1 MDDTC
6 QLAAF
11 ALYLNYLFS
20 STFTN
25 RSSLV
30 PIEKNPAPY
39 DTGMIDLGLSRI
51 SRLLKL
57 LGNPQNRFKAVHV
70 AGTNGKGSIC
80 AYISS
85 VLTVSHIKTGRFTS
99 PHLAYVWDCI
109 TIDGKAVEKSDF
121 LSAKAKICEVA
132 KNGKLEPT
140 EFEMLTATAFELF
153 MEHSVEI
160 AVVEVGLGGRLDAT
174 NVLCPENVLVS
185 VISRVGMD
193 HEGFLG
199 DNLRAIAKEKAGI
212 AKIGVPLILDGYND
226 PDAKMGVRDVAEYV
240 TEVTESGTDSYRSDF
255 GPLEPSLSP
264 LKGMYQAENLAAAV
278 DALEIVAQSYPQV
291 QRDSVVAG
299 ISATEWPGRLQMCHY
314 KSREVLLDGAHNPQ
328 AARLLGEYIDVSMR
342 NEPSNNHITFILG
355 FSEGKNVSE
364 IVQEFVRSGDT
375 VITTGFSAVEGMPWV
390 KSETHEN
397 ILKGLQGLENVD
409 IVDAGGIQVALEKA
423 AGRDTPIVVCGSLYL
438 VADYVRLE
446 GR

>member
-1 MDDTC
+1 M
-6 QLAAF
+6 
-11 ALYLNYLFS
+11 
-20 STFTN
+20 
-25 RSSLV
+25 
-30 PIEKNPAPY
+30 IE
-39 DTGMIDLGLSRI
+39 LGLSRI

-121 LSAKAKICEVA
+121 LSAQAKISEVA
-132 KNGKLEPT
+132 RNGKLEPT

-153 MEHSVEI
+153 KEHRVEI

-199 DNLRAIAKEKAGI
+199 ENLKAIAKEKAGI

-226 PDAKMGVRDVAEYV
+226 PDAKLGVREVAEYV
-240 TEVTESGTDSYRSDF
+240 TEVTESSMDSYTSDF
-255 GPLEPSLSP
+255 GLLEASMSP
-264 LKGMYQAENLAAAV
+264 LKGAYQAENLAAAV

-291 QRDSVVAG
+291 QRQSVITG
-299 ISATEWPGRLQMCHY
+299 ITATEWP
-314 KSREVLLDGAHNPQ
+314 AP
-328 AARLLGEYIDVSMR
+328 
-342 NEPSNNHITFILG
+342 
-355 FSEGKNVSE
+355 
-364 IVQEFVRSGDT
+364 
-375 VITTGFSAVEGMPWV
+375 
-390 KSETHEN
+390 
-397 ILKGLQGLENVD
+397 
-409 IVDAGGIQVALEKA
+409 
-423 AGRDTPIVVCGSLYL
+423 
-438 VADYVRLE
+438 
-446 GR
+446 

>member
-1 MDDTC
+1 
-6 QLAAF
+6 
-11 ALYLNYLFS
+11 
-20 STFTN
+20 
-25 RSSLV
+25 
-30 PIEKNPAPY
+30 
-39 DTGMIDLGLSRI
+39 MIDLGLSRI

-109 TIDGKAVEKSDF
+109 TIDGKAVDKSDF
-121 LSAKAKICEVA
+121 LSAQAKICEVA
-132 KNGKLEPT
+132 RNGQLEPT

-153 MEHSVEI
+153 KEHRVEI

-226 PDAKMGVRDVAEYV
+226 SDAKLGVRDVAEYV
-240 TEVTESGTDSYRSDF
+240 TEVTESGVDSYTSDF
-255 GPLEPSLSP
+255 GHLEPSLSP
-264 LKGMYQAENLAAAV
+264 LKGKYQAENLAAAV

-291 QRDSVVAG
+291 QRNSVLAG
-299 ISATEWPGRLQMCHY
+299 IGATKWPGRLELCHY
-314 KSREVLLDGAHNPQ
+314 KGKEVLLDGAHNPQ
-328 AARLLGEYIDVSMR
+328 AAKLLGQYIDEHMR
-342 NEPSNNHITFILG
+342 KAASENHITFIVG
-355 FSEGKNVSE
+355 FSKGKNVAE
-364 IVQEFVRSGDT
+364 IVREFVKPGDA

-390 KSETHEN
+390 KSETHDV
-397 ILKGLQGLENVD
+397 IQQGVQDLGANVD

-423 AGRDTPIVVCGSLYL
+423 IGRDSPIVVCGSLYL

>member
-1 MDDTC
+1 
-6 QLAAF
+6 
-11 ALYLNYLFS
+11 
-20 STFTN
+20 
-25 RSSLV
+25 
-30 PIEKNPAPY
+30 
-39 DTGMIDLGLSRI
+39 MIDLGLSRI

-57 LGNPQNRFKAVHV
+57 LGNPQNKFKAVHV

-109 TIDGKAVEKSDF
+109 TINGKAVEKSDF
-121 LSAKAKICEVA
+121 LSAQAKICEVA
-132 KNGKLEPT
+132 RNGKLEPT

-153 MEHSVEI
+153 KEHSVEV

-199 DNLRAIAKEKAGI
+199 NNLREIAKEKAGI

-226 PDAKMGVRDVAEYV
+226 SDAKMGVRDIAEYV
-240 TEVTESGTDSYRSDF
+240 TEVTESGMGSYVSDF

-264 LKGMYQAENLAAAV
+264 LKGTYQAENLAAAV

-291 QRDSVVAG
+291 KRDSVVAG
-299 ISATEWPGRLQMCHY
+299 ISATEWPGRLELCHY
-314 KSREVLLDGAHNPQ
+314 KGKEVLLDGAHNSQ
-328 AARLLGEYIDVSMR
+328 AAKLLGEYIDDNMR
-342 NEPSNNHITFILG
+342 GASQNHVTFILG
-355 FSEGKNVSE
+355 FSKGKNVGD
-364 IVQEFVRSGDT
+364 IVQQFIRPGDR

-397 ILKGLQGLENVD
+397 IQKGLQDISADVD
-409 IVDAGGIQVALEKA
+409 VVDAGGIQVALEKA
-423 AGRDTPIVVCGSLYL
+423 IGRDTSIVVCGSLYL

>member
-1 MDDTC
+1 
-6 QLAAF
+6 
-11 ALYLNYLFS
+11 
-20 STFTN
+20 
-25 RSSLV
+25 
-30 PIEKNPAPY
+30 
-39 DTGMIDLGLSRI
+39 MIDLGLSRI

-121 LSAKAKICEVA
+121 LTAQAKICEVA
-132 KNGKLEPT
+132 RSGQLEPT

-153 MEHSVEI
+153 KEHRVEV

-199 DNLRAIAKEKAGI
+199 SDLRAIAKEKAGI
-212 AKIGVPLILDGYND
+212 AKIGVPLILDGYNES
-226 PDAKMGVRDVAEYV
+226 DAKLGVRDVAEYV
-240 TEVTESGTDSYRSDF
+240 TEVTESGMDSYASDF

-264 LKGMYQAENLAAAV
+264 LKGTYQAENLAAAV

-299 ISATEWPGRLQMCHY
+299 ISATKWPGRLELCVY
-314 KSREVLLDGAHNPQ
+314 KGREVLLDGAHNPQ
-328 AARLLGEYIDVSMR
+328 AAKLLGQYVDDNLRTEESQ
-342 NEPSNNHITFILG
+342 NHITFIVG
-355 FSEGKNVSE
+355 FSQGKNVAE
-364 IVQEFVRSGDT
+364 IVQEFLRPGDA

-390 KSETHEN
+390 KSETHEK
-397 ILKGLQGLENVD
+397 IEQGVLEAAPDVE

-423 AGRDTPIVVCGSLYL
+423 VGREAPIVVCGSLYL